1 MYIYCHMKQQKERF
15 TIDFVVSS
23 ILCILES
30 NDRMYLD
37 KMGIVKKRL
46 FFTILFVYADIC
58 TLKCNVS
65 GIFIAKIHERGVV

>member
-1 MYIYCHMKQQKERF
+1 MYTYCHMKQQKERF

-37 KMGIVKKRL
+37 KDGNCEEAVVFSQ
-46 FFTILFVYADIC
+46 FFFVYADIC

-65 GIFIAKIHERGVV
+65 GIFYCKNT

>member
-46 FFTILFVYADIC
+46 FFHNSFLFMPIFAP
-58 TLKCNVS
+58 LKYYIS
-65 GIFIAKIHERGVV
+65 GIFYCKNT

>member
-37 KMGIVKKRL
+37 KDGNCEEAVVFSQ
-46 FFTILFVYADIC
+46 FFFVYADIC

-65 GIFIAKIHERGVV
+65 GIFYCKNT

>member
-1 MYIYCHMKQQKERF
+1 MYTYCHLKQQKERF
-15 TIDFVVSS
+15 TIDFVVSC
-23 ILCILES
+23 ILCILET

-46 FFTILFVYADIC
+46 FFSQFFFVYADIC

-65 GIFIAKIHERGVV
+65 GIFYCKNT

>member
-1 MYIYCHMKQQKERF
+1 MYVYCHLKQQKERF
-15 TIDFVVSS
+15 TIDFVVSC

-46 FFTILFVYADIC
+46 FFSQFFFVYADIC

-65 GIFIAKIHERGVV
+65 GIFYCKNT

>member
-1 MYIYCHMKQQKERF
+1 MYAYCHLKQQKERF
-15 TIDFVVSS
+15 TIDFVVSC

-46 FFTILFVYADIC
+46 FFHNSFLFADIC

-65 GIFIAKIHERGVV
+65 GIFYCKNT

>member
-46 FFTILFVYADIC
+46 FFHNSFCLCRY
-58 TLKCNVS
+58 L
-65 GIFIAKIHERGVV
+65 HPEM